1 MRKEDLF
8 IKNHIWG
15 IEFDRY
21 LLENPEILEQIP
33 DNAEV
38 FFLPEDDPDLSR
50 ENQRLAGM
58 HKGDGKPVVLV
69 KIGRLSPLR
78 SRLEDVRLES
88 YSV

>member
-8 IKNHIWG
+8 IKNHVLG

-21 LLENPEILEQIP
+21 LLENPEIIEQMP

-50 ENQRLAGM
+50 ENQRLAET
-58 HKGDGKPVVLV
+58 HRAEGKPVVLV
-69 KIGRLSPLR
+69 KFGRLSPLR
-78 SRLEDVRLES
+78 SRLKDVRLEMR
-88 YSV
+88 

>member
-8 IKNHIWG
+8 IKNHVLG

-33 DNAEV
+33 DNGEV

-50 ENQRLAGM
+50 ENRQLAET
-58 HKGDGKPVVLV
+58 HNAEGKPVVLV

-78 SRLEDVRLES
+78 SRLEDVRLEMR
-88 YSV
+88 

>member
-8 IKNHIWG
+8 IKNHILG

-21 LLENPEILEQIP
+21 LLENPEILDQIP

-38 FFLPEDDPDLSR
+38 FFIPEDDPELSR

-58 HKGDGKPVVLV
+58 HKAEGKPVILV

-78 SRLEDVRLES
+78 SRLEDVKLES
-88 YSV
+88 FSM